1 VCVCVCVLRVCA
13 KAEKMEGG
21 NNHKPTTLEGGFQT

>member
-1 VCVCVCVLRVCA
+1 LCVCA